1 MRKDLVEGGLTKAAS
16 ELKPVIN
23 VSVPV
28 SEEDQKISFDKES
41 LDALKESGAEVE
53 IEMGELSFNIPAEML
68 ADFEE
73 QDIVIENGTLSSE
86 EVKGI
91 KGAKTEAGVNADIIS
106 DVYEIEFKSGSED
119 IEIGAEKPELTIDVS
134 EMVDMLKTQAHLL
147 SVFVYDEE
155 AEVWEHVPSQIID
168 GVAVFETPHFS
179 KYAVLKANVKFDD
192 VTGHWAQETIE
203 MLSANQITAGR
214 TDSSFKPDENIT
226 RAEFTS
232 YLVNML
238 GLEGELN
245 GNFKDVSE
253 DAWYYDAVGVA
264 AINGLI
270 SGVGEGNFAPDATI
284 TRQDMA
290 VMMAKAYNLQNDEVM
305 SGSGELFVDNL
316 IISEYAREAVY
327 ASRYHE
333 IVGGFTDG
341 SFRPSKL
348 LQEQKL
354 LLC

>member
-1 MRKDLVEGGLTKAAS
+1 
-16 ELKPVIN
+16 
-23 VSVPV
+23 
-28 SEEDQKISFDKES
+28 
-41 LDALKESGAEVE
+41 
-53 IEMGELSFNIPAEML
+53 
-68 ADFEE
+68 
-73 QDIVIENGTLSSE
+73 
-86 EVKGI
+86 
-91 KGAKTEAGVNADIIS
+91 
-106 DVYEIEFKSGSED
+106 
-119 IEIGAEKPELTIDVS
+119 
-134 EMVDMLKTQAHLL
+134 MVDMLKTQAHLL

-341 SFRPSKL
+341 SFRPKQTATRAEAASML
-348 LQEQKL
+348 RALWENN
-354 LLC
+354 